1 MPNTKAV
8 GVAYSDPQFESV
20 TVTGASTLAA
30 VTATTVAAASV
41 ATSGAVVATGAVSGA
56 TLTSAGDA
64 AASNAVAG
72 VYFYTTAI
80 TGNST
85 VTTAPKGSLGG
96 TSNAT
101 GAGKLFVSD
110 GSKWQLGA
118 IT

>member
-1 MPNTKAV
+1 MPNTKPI
-8 GVAYSDPQFESV
+8 GVAYSDPQLESV
-20 TVTGASTLAA
+20 TVTGTSTLAA
-30 VTATTVAAASV
+30 VTATTVAA
-41 ATSGAVVATGAVSGA
+41 TGAVSGA
-56 TLTSAGDA
+56 TLTSAADA

-85 VTTAPKGSLGG
+85 ATTAPKGSLGG

>member
-1 MPNTKAV
+1 MPNTKPI
-8 GVAYSDPQFESV
+8 GVAYSDPLLDSV

-30 VTATTVAAASV
+30 VTATTVAA
-41 ATSGAVVATGAVSGA
+41 TGAVSGA
-56 TLTSAGDA
+56 TLTSAADA

>member
-1 MPNTKAV
+1 MPNTKPI
-8 GVAYSDPQFESV
+8 GVAYSDPLLDSV
-20 TVTGASTLAA
+20 TVTGTSTLAA

-41 ATSGAVVATGAVSGA
+41 AATGAVSGA
-56 TLTSAGDA
+56 TLTSAADA

-85 VTTAPKGSLGG
+85 ATTAPKGSLGG

>member
-1 MPNTKAV
+1 MSFNKPI
-8 GVAYSDPQFESV
+8 GVAYSDPLLDSV

-30 VTATTVAAASV
+30 VTATTVAA
-41 ATSGAVVATGAVSGA
+41 TGAVSGA
-56 TLTSAGDA
+56 TLTSAADA

>member
-30 VTATTVAAASV
+30 VTATTVA
-41 ATSGAVVATGAVSGA
+41 ATGAVSGA